1 VFHALG
7 ILIGLALRNGFCPI
21 VHFPS
26 LIYSILANE
35 VSLESS
41 AFFPHLLSSIVSKE
55 QMKEKEQGREGER
68 EEETKKSSSLQ
79 KEYENYQK
87 EMKVLS
93 SLKIVHS
100 IGLVVRFGIVSIFPE
115 VCVSFSFL
123 IYFRRSNC
131 LLSSQTSF
139 DLWSKPEL
147 QSLFSGGHPFLPLT
161 AMKLYQITDYDE
173 RILSS
178 SDRLFIHVSLFF
190 SLFPI
195 AIDRSN
201 MIVFSLLLFV

>member
-26 LIYSILANE
+26 LIYTILANE

-55 QMKEKEQGREGER
+55 QMKEKEQGREGEREGER

-115 VCVSFSFL
+115 VGVSFSFL
-123 IYFRRSNC
+123 I
-131 LLSSQTSF
+131 
-139 DLWSKPEL
+139 
-147 QSLFSGGHPFLPLT
+147 
-161 AMKLYQITDYDE
+161 
-173 RILSS
+173 
-178 SDRLFIHVSLFF
+178 
-190 SLFPI
+190 
-195 AIDRSN
+195 
-201 MIVFSLLLFV
+201 